1 MEERVQLPGSAIDI
15 LPTKDAIGL
24 TQQFMTETG
33 SRVVYLVNSE
43 TLLLL
48 QKNEENRYLVEESE
62 LILPGTASVSASID
76 QVLGH
81 RRDSFFLESYMD
93 AVFDYCIESGCEML
107 IVAEDEDKF
116 ISMQENIHEKRPLM
130 TLSGIYITEQAESLS
145 HIVNEINSVAP
156 DVLMIALQ
164 EEKQFELLKEYRNQ
178 MNAGMILVVGN
189 ILYNQAV
196 SESQVPEPI
205 QKLRI
210 DNLYKWFRT
219 GGRFRAFFANLIVKF
234 QIKKGGTEEKNEK
247 MD

>member
-1 MEERVQLPGSAIDI
+1 MEERVQLPGSVIDI
-15 LPTKDAIGL
+15 LSTKDAIDS
-24 TQQFMTETG
+24 TQQFIKETG
-33 SRVVYLVNSE
+33 SHVVYLVNSE

-48 QKNEENRYLVEESE
+48 QKNTEDQYLVEESE

-93 AVFDYCIESGCEML
+93 AVFDYCIENGLEML

-130 TLSGIYITEQAESLS
+130 TLSGIYITQQAESMS

-156 DVLMIALQ
+156 DVLMIALK
-164 EEKQFELLKEYRNQ
+164 EEKQLELLKEYRNQ
-178 MNAGMILVVGN
+178 MNAGMILVAGN

-196 SESQVPEPI
+196 SESQVPETI
-205 QKLRI
+205 QKFRI
-210 DNLYKWFRT
+210 DSLYKWFRV
-219 GGRFRAFFANLIVKF
+219 GGRLRAGFANLIVKF
-234 QIKKGGTEEKNEK
+234 QIKKSGKDEK